1 MIVKTQDGKDI
12 NLAAP
17 AINFTGLKVKTV
29 TLHAKDIGR
38 LANMSIGDLY
48 SFLHQLQT
56 CMYAPKT
63 SYEFVPLDE
72 NNLKLKLEGE
82 DYLCIATNKAKAV

>member
-12 NLAAP
+12 NLAAL

-38 LANMSIGDLY
+38 LANMRIEDLY
-48 SFLHQLQT
+48 NFLHQLQT
-56 CMYAPKT
+56 CMYVPVAEYSFEPVDEANKQLK
-63 SYEFVPLDE
+63 YEG
-72 NNLKLKLEGE
+72 K
-82 DYLCIATNKAKAV
+82 DYLLKATNKTKAV